1 MSTNALQEIRH
12 INKLASKIPVPS
24 SNTDSSFEVDPLVEN
39 QALKLLFRLTGW
51 PRPREN
57 RENREFGSYFF
68 QTGKT
73 QGILL

>member
-1 MSTNALQEIRH
+1 MKRGLKEGYKNMTVEELSTDITDVCYCALMT
-12 INKLASKIPVPS
+12 NLATV
-24 SNTDSSFEVDPLVEN
+24 
-39 QALKLLFRLTGW
+39 GW
-51 PRPREN
+51 PRH

>member
-1 MSTNALQEIRH
+1 MLMLADRRRLSIIQRH
-12 INKLASKIPVPS
+12 DGWVKGADNYLVGNCSLMFS
-24 SNTDSSFEVDPLVEN
+24 S
-39 QALKLLFRLTGW
+39 GW
-51 PRPREN
+51 PRH